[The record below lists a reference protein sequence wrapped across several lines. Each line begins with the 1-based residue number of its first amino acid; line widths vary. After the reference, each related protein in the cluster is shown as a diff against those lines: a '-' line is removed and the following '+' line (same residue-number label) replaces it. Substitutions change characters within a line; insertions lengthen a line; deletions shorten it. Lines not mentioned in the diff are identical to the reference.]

1 MTTIA
6 TDVYRQSDWL
16 KFELHPEVAFSRKK
30 VVLTV
35 DAATTLLTG
44 TVLGKVTATGKYKV
58 AKEDATDGSKVADAI
73 LFMDVPLVTGDNY
86 VVVVNKFAQVS
97 DKGLV
102 LDASYNTDAKKQAVY
117 AALEAKDIQVLKAL

>member
-16 KFELHPEVAFSRKK
+16 KFELHPEVAFARKK
-30 VVLTV
+30 VILTV

-58 AKEDATDGSKVADAI
+58 AKEDATDGSEIADAI
-73 LFMDVPLVTGDNY
+73 LFLDVPVVVGDNN
-86 VVVVNKFAQVS
+86 VVVINKFAQVG

-102 LDASYNTDAKKQAVY
+102 LDQTYNTDAKKQAVY
-117 AALEAKDIQVLKAL
+117 DALEAKDIQVLKSL